1 MILETALRKYLDR
14 AYGDVTWDENPL
26 VTIGLSHSILSLKVT
41 EEQLFSI
48 VRGYVRRLA
57 QAIHPDTKAIGG
69 IIETE
74 DMIQERNKIMQAFEL
89 LDDEKVFIKA
99 LQEFRTIKGGELREI
114 TSLRGSLRVVR
125 SRMGSVENENRE
137 LILSKLKLEQD
148 QGAFNLRKLREK
160 DLVPGLQIKLDSAIS
175 SGNHWWES
183 YKEQLRRDRNLEDF
197 VDYFVFKKPL
207 NLQLPSE
214 ALQVYLLSFEMLT
227 YKGGA
232 EPIIPTLP
240 DGTFNLISDRYAKY
254 IDRIQSTIMEKRFR
268 DVMVQYQVLK
278 HPIVKG
284 RITDSQEQFL
294 GTVEFEKLIYSMTKR
309 QFVDN
314 GSVLRY
320 RERNISAGELLIS
333 LAPRKDSNT
342 KLLKKLMGRYDEAR
356 KLSDRS
362 ICKMANVVL
371 GISAVCRQC
380 ESEQVTELCRKCS
393 AQICSICDHT
403 RDICGIVGAKV
414 EAERKELLKIW
425 EYERRVNE
433 KTTA

>member
-1 MILETALRKYLDR
+1 MILETALRKHLDR

-74 DMIQERNKIMQAFEL
+74 EMIQERNKIMQAFEL

-114 TSLRGSLRVVR
+114 MSLRGSLRVVR

-160 DLVPGLQIKLDSAIS
+160 DLVPGLQVELDSAIS
-175 SGNHWWES
+175 RGHHWWER

-197 VDYFVFKKPL
+197 VDYFVLKKSL

-214 ALQVYLLSFEMLT
+214 ALQVYLLSFEMLKC
-227 YKGGA
+227 KGGA

-240 DGTFNLISDRYAKY
+240 DGTFNLISERYAKY
-254 IDRIQSTIMEKRFR
+254 TDRIQSTIMEKRFR
-268 DVMVQYQVLK
+268 DVMVLYQVLK

-284 RITDSQEQFL
+284 RIADSREQFL
-294 GTVEFEKLIYSMTKR
+294 GTVEFDKLICSMTKR
-309 QFVDN
+309 QFIVN
-314 GSVLRY
+314 GDVLRY
-320 RERNISAGELLIS
+320 RERKISTGDLLIS
-333 LAPRKDSNT
+333 LVPRKDSNT
-342 KLLKKLMGRYDEAR
+342 KLMKKMMGRYDEDEAR

-371 GISAVCRQC
+371 GISAICRQC
-380 ESEQVTELCRKCS
+380 EKEQVTELCRKCS

-414 EAERKELLKIW
+414 EEERKELLKIW
-425 EYERRVNE
+425 EYR
-433 KTTA
+433 KGGK